1 MKMREGM
8 GFTIEPMR
16 NQGRRKVATEK
27 DGWTVVTRDG
37 KLSAQFEH
45 TVAVTE
51 TGVEVLTLR
60 RDERVYGEG
69 VKPYLWFR
77 LKAAMADVIPGESRG
92 RERNGTARSE
102 EHTSE
107 LQSLMRNS
115 YAVFCLKKKQ
125 KTKTRN
131 NNNN

>member
-1 MKMREGM
+1 MVIVNLCLWLCRRVLFVVFFFFKQKTAYELR
-8 GFTIEPMR
+8 ISDWSSDVCSSDL
-16 NQGRRKVATEK
+16 RKVATEK

-69 VKPYLWFR
+69 VKP
-77 LKAAMADVIPGESRG
+77 
-92 RERNGTARSE
+92 
-102 EHTSE
+102 
-107 LQSLMRNS
+107 
-115 YAVFCLKKKQ
+115 
-125 KTKTRN
+125 
-131 NNNN
+131 